1 MIQAIII
8 NRIKKNAQA
17 IAKFEK
23 IRKANEV
30 ELAEAPRPKLLP
42 PKWSQA
48 EVAFMLSCEG

>member
-1 MIQAIII
+1 MIQALII

-23 IRKANEV
+23 IRKANEA
-30 ELAEAPRPKLLP
+30 ELAKAPRPKLQA

-48 EVAFMLSCEG
+48 EVAFMLSCD

>member
-1 MIQAIII
+1 M

-23 IRKANEV
+23 IRKANEA
-30 ELAEAPRPKLLP
+30 ELARQAPRPKLQA

-48 EVAFMLSCEG
+48 EVAFMLSCD